1 MKESYYRVRAFSLV
15 FTLLLFVTTIDL
27 MAQAT
32 GTVTGIV
39 RDAANGEVLTGA
51 NVSVV
56 GQTRGATANLEGAY
70 SLTLQAGTY
79 QLRATF
85 VGYAPL
91 RQSVTVIAGQTVNV
105 DFDLNPDLIGADD
118 IIVLGTRSTERTVIQ
133 STVPVDVISGVEL
146 EQFGYMQTTA
156 IIRQLVPSFNSPKSS
171 VTDGT
176 DHVNPATLRG
186 LGPDQVLVLV
196 NGKRRH
202 TSALVHLNGSVGRG
216 ATGVDLNAIPSNMIE
231 RIEVLRDG
239 AAAQYGSDAIAGV
252 INIVLKKDNGLDAS
266 MTYGQNYS
274 VTQRGYKTNEAL
286 PVNGTPQSWAG
297 NSQFLDD
304 KVTYTDGKS
313 LSLHLGYGG
322 DLGERGNFYIAGQ
335 FRNQDPTN
343 RAGLDP
349 RQQYPTANDPRE
361 ATFNRVNHKYG
372 SAELQDLSL
381 FYNAEYDISDDK
393 TWYAF
398 GGLSNRQGSAAGFYR
413 RALDARNTLE
423 IYPDGFLPH
432 IETNISDFSVATG
445 VRGTIGEWNYDVS
458 ETIGRNRLE
467 FGVNKSLNASFG
479 PTSPSKFYAGAL
491 IFTQASTN
499 FDMVRTVE
507 IGTASPMTVAMGAE
521 FRYENYQIEAGE
533 APSFVAGPVAGKAP
547 GAQVFPGF
555 TPRNATDEERTNVG
569 LYVDVENDIT
579 SQLLMAAALRFEN
592 YSDFGSIFTGKVS
605 GRYEFIEGL
614 AVRGA
619 VSTGFRAPSLAQSYF
634 SAVSTNFINGVPFEV
649 GTFPVTSSAA
659 RALGAIDLEAEKSV
673 NISGGV
679 TFQRGNFSLTAD
691 YYDIS
696 ITDRVVVSENFTG
709 SGPGGT
715 LQSFLATQGVNATG
729 GRYFT
734 NAVDSR
740 TTGIDII
747 ARYAVQV
754 EDYTIRTTLGAN
766 ITQTEI
772 TNKDEI
778 TTPAALAQYT
788 SVPLFGRVE
797 QGRYEEGQPSSSVQ
811 SSISVSRDAWDVLI
825 RVNRFGEY
833 KSYHT
838 SNPDLDQ
845 VYSEKFITDL
855 EISREVAT
863 GTRFAVGVNN
873 LFDVYPDRTLQPSS
887 NFGIFQ
893 FSGLTPF
900 GFDGRY
906 IYSRLTL
913 NF

>member
-1 MKESYYRVRAFSLV
+1 MNKMYYRVRKIAFAV
-15 FTLLLFVTTIDL
+15 FVICISGIAELN
-27 MAQAT
+27 AQT
-32 GTVTGIV
+32 NGTVSGIV
-39 RDAANGEVLTGA
+39 TDATNGEVLTGA
-51 NVSVV
+51 NVAVV
-56 GQTRGATANLEGAY
+56 GQTRGSTANLEGAY
-70 SLTLQAGTY
+70 SLTLPAGTY

-85 VGYAPL
+85 VGYAPM
-91 RQSVTVIAGQTVNV
+91 RQSVTVVAGQTVT
-105 DFDLNPDLIGADD
+105 LNFELSQDLIGADD
-118 IIVLGTRSTERTVIQ
+118 IIVLGTRNTERTVIE
-133 STVPVDVISGVEL
+133 STVPVDVITGVEL
-146 EQFGYMQTTA
+146 EQFGFMQTTA

-252 INIVLKKDNGLDAS
+252 INIVLKKDNGFDAS

-274 VTQRGYKTNEAL
+274 MTQRGYETNEAL
-286 PVNGTPQSWAG
+286 PNGFSPQSWAG
-297 NSQFLDD
+297 NSRFLDD
-304 KVTYTDGKS
+304 SVTYTDGKS

-349 RQQYPTANDPRE
+349 RQQYPDANDPRE
-361 ATFNRVNHKYG
+361 ATFNRLNHKYG

-381 FYNAEYDISDDK
+381 FYNAEYDISDSK

-398 GGLSNRQGSAAGFYR
+398 GGLSHRQGSAAGFYR
-413 RALDARNTLE
+413 RALDGRNTLE

-432 IETNISDFSVATG
+432 IDTDITDFSVATG
-445 VRGTIGEWNYDVS
+445 VKGQFGQWNYDIS
-458 ETIGRNRLE
+458 ETIGRNRLGY
-467 FGVNKSLNASFG
+467 GVSRSLNASFG
-479 PTSPSKFYAGAL
+479 PTSPSEFYAGAL

-507 IGTASPMTVAMGAE
+507 IGTASPMTVAVGAE

-547 GAQVFPGF
+547 GSQVFPGF
-555 TPRNATDEERTNVG
+555 TPRNASDEDRTNFG
-569 LYVDVENDIT
+569 LYLDLENDVT
-579 SQLLMAAALRFEN
+579 SQLLVGAAVRFEN
-592 YSDFGSIFTGKVS
+592 YSDFGSIVTGKFS
-605 GRYEFIEGL
+605 GRYEIMEGL

-649 GTFPVTSSAA
+649 GTFPVTSAAA
-659 RALGAIDLEAEKSV
+659 RALGAVDLEAEKSV
-673 NISGGV
+673 NLSGGA
-679 TFQRGNFSLTAD
+679 TYTNGNFSLTAD
-691 YYDIS
+691 YYN
-696 ITDRVVVSENFTG
+696 ITINDRVVVSENFTG
-709 SGPGGT
+709 SGPGGS
-715 LQSFLATQGVNATG
+715 LQEFLASQGVNATG

-740 TTGIDII
+740 TSGIDII
-747 ARYAVQV
+747 ARYAVQFD
-754 EDYTIRTTLGAN
+754 EYTVRATVGAN
-766 ITQTEI
+766 FTSTEI

-797 QGRYEEGQPSSSVQ
+797 QGRYEEAQPNSSVQ
-811 SSISVSRDAWDVLI
+811 TSFSVSRDAWDVLL
-825 RVNRFGEY
+825 RVNRFGDY

-845 VYSEKFITDL
+845 TYSAKIVTDL
-855 EISREVAT
+855 EVSNEIARGA
-863 GTRFAVGVNN
+863 RFAIGVNN
-873 LFDVYPDRTLQPSS
+873 LFDVYPDRTFQPIS
-887 NFGIFQ
+887 NNGIFQ
-893 FSGLTPF
+893 FSGFTPF

-906 IYSRLTL
+906 VYSRLTL

>member
-1 MKESYYRVRAFSLV
+1 MKKNYSRMQALGLAIAV
-15 FTLLLFVTTIDL
+15 LLFAVTTDL
-27 MAQAT
+27 VAQAT
-32 GTVTGIV
+32 GTVTGVV
-39 RDAANGEVLTGA
+39 RDAANGDVLTGA
-51 NVSVV
+51 NVSVI
-56 GQTRGATANLEGAY
+56 GQTRGATVNFEGAY
-70 SLTLQAGTY
+70 SLTLPVGTY
-79 QLRATF
+79 QLRASF

-91 RQSVTVIAGQTVNV
+91 RKSVTVTAGQTLSL
-105 DFDLNPDLIGADD
+105 DFDMKTDLIGADD

-252 INIVLKKDNGLDAS
+252 INIVLKKNSGFDAS
-266 MTYGQNYS
+266 VTYGQNYS
-274 VTQRGYKTNEAL
+274 VTQRGYQTNEAV
-286 PVNGTPQSWAG
+286 PVNGTAQSWAG
-297 NSQFLDD
+297 NPQFLDD
-304 KVTYTDGKS
+304 EVTYTDGKS

-322 DLGERGNFYIAGQ
+322 NLGEKGNFYLGGQ

-343 RAGLDP
+343 RAGPDP
-349 RQQYPTANDPRE
+349 RQQYPTVNDPRE
-361 ATFNRVNHKYG
+361 ATFNRINHKYG

-381 FYNAEYDISDDK
+381 FYNAEYDISYDK

-398 GGLSNRQGSAAGFYR
+398 GGLSNRQGSAAGFFR

-432 IETNISDFSVATG
+432 IETNIADFSVSTG
-445 VRGTIGEWNYDVS
+445 VRGSMGDWKYDVS

-491 IFTQASTN
+491 VFTQASTN
-499 FDMVRTVE
+499 LDMVRTVE

-521 FRYENYQIEAGE
+521 FRYENYQIEAGD

-569 LYVDVENDIT
+569 LYLDVENDIT
-579 SQLLMAAALRFEN
+579 TQLLLGAALRFEN

-605 GRYEFIEGL
+605 GRYELIEGL

-619 VSTGFRAPSLAQSYF
+619 VSSGFRAPSLAQSYF
-634 SAVSTNFINGVPFEV
+634 SAVSTNFINGIPFEI
-649 GTFPVTSSAA
+649 GTFPVNSPAA
-659 RALGAIDLEAEKSV
+659 RALGAIDLEAEKSI
-673 NISGGV
+673 NLSGGV

-691 YYDIS
+691 YYNIS

-715 LQSFLATQGVNATG
+715 LQSFLATQGLNATG

-740 TTGIDII
+740 TTGVDVI
-747 ARYAVQV
+747 ARYAVV
-754 EDYTIRTTLGAN
+754 LNDYTIRSTLGAN

-772 TNKDEI
+772 TNKNEI
-778 TTPAALAQYT
+778 TTPSALARYT

-797 QGRYEEGQPSSSVQ
+797 QGRYEEGQPGTSIQ
-811 SSISVSRDAWDVLI
+811 SSISVSKDDWDVLI
-825 RVNRFGEY
+825 RVNRFGQY

-845 VYSEKFITDL
+845 MYSDKFITDL

-863 GTRFAVGVNN
+863 GTRFAIGVNN
-873 LFDVYPDRTLQPSS
+873 LFDVYPDRTLQPNS
-887 NFGIFQ
+887 NNGIFQ
-893 FSGLTPF
+893 YSGLTPF

-913 NF
+913 KF